1 MQMQKWPR
9 HYAADIMQLDPEA
22 RAEALAA
29 VPEKFRDLVAKHVEI
44 TTERQLMVSGKR
56 HTPPII
62 KRTPPKRRQGKQS
75 LI

>member
-62 KRTPPKRRQGKQS
+62 KRTTPKRRQGKQS

>member
-1 MQMQKWPR
+1 MRLLKWPR

-29 VPEKFRDLVAKHVEI
+29 VPEQFRDLIAKHVQI

-56 HTPPII
+56 HTPPIL
-62 KRTPPKRRQGKQS
+62 KRTPPKSWQPQQS

>member
-1 MQMQKWPR
+1 MRLQKWPR

-44 TTERQLMVSGKR
+44 TTERQLMVSGR
-56 HTPPII
+56 NHTPPIS
-62 KRTPPKRRQGKQS
+62 KRPPPRRRQSQQS